1 MKLEPVKA
9 VCIYHKGSYDE
20 LGKSYG
26 AIFKYIEKNNYEI
39 TQCPRECYIDGVW
52 NKDNVE
58 DLLTEIQIPVK
69 QK

>member
-26 AIFKYIEKNNYEI
+26 AILKYIEKKLEI
-39 TQCPRECYIDGVW
+39 VIS
-52 NKDNVE
+52 
-58 DLLTEIQIPVK
+58 
-69 QK
+69 